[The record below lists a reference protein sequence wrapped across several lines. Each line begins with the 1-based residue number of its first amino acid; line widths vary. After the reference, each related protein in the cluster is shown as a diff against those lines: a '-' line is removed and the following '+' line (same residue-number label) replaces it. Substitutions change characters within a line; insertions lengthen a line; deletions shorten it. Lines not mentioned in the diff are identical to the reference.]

1 MRTQQASVSVTA
13 DGVRP
18 LAGVRLVRTVLRT
31 AHLVAFGALYGG
43 HVYDVPRTELHAA
56 LGWTVATGAALM
68 GLELYRTPVWLWQIR
83 GLATLVK
90 IALVAAV
97 ALWWDARVGLLT
109 LAIVVG
115 GVSSHMPGKYR
126 YYSIKHRRVIGGRES
141 G

>member
-1 MRTQQASVSVTA
+1 MRTQPQSTETA
-13 DGVRP
+13 ADTLRP
-18 LAGVRLVRTVLRT
+18 LAGVRLLRTVLRT

-43 HVYDVPRTELHAA
+43 HVYDVPRAELHAA

-83 GLATLVK
+83 GIATLTK

-97 ALWWDARVGLLT
+97 ALWWDARVALLT
-109 LAIVVG
+109 VAIVIG

-126 YYSIKHRRVIGGRES
+126 YYSVKDRRVIGAGES